1 MPGRTSRLP
10 AMRRRTIAPVAA
22 LVVLV
27 LAFGLANGSFLG
39 TDNLSVLAQQAVVIA
54 TLALGQALVVLTA
67 GIDLANA
74 AVAVLATLLI
84 AKLATTGTPGPV
96 ALLVGVLAAAAIGLV
111 TGGLATGL
119 RIPPFIVTFGTLV
132 IVTAASR
139 LYAQGRTYSVTDGA
153 LAWPGETKYLFG
165 RVELSY
171 GMGILV
177 VMYAAA
183 WFVLK
188 RTEWG
193 EDIRAIGA
201 DPRSARRAGIR
212 VRRTT
217 LIVYALAG
225 LCYGIAAWQAL
236 ARVPI
241 ADPDALPL
249 GNLDSIAAVVVGGVS
264 LFGGRGGVLGVLA
277 GALLVVVL
285 RAGLTQFGVDTRY
298 QDIAVGVLLIAAV
311 AVDRFSLGRQR

>member
-1 MPGRTSRLP
+1 MPARTSRFP

-27 LAFGLANGSFLG
+27 LAFGLVNRAFFGA
-39 TDNLSVLAQQAVVIA
+39 DNLSVLAQQSVVVA

-74 AVAVLATLLI
+74 AVAVFATLLM
-84 AKLATTGTPGPV
+84 AQLAGPV
-96 ALLVGVLAAAAIGLV
+96 GLLVGVLAAAAIGLV

-119 RIPPFIVTFGTLV
+119 RLPPFIVTFGTLV
-132 IVTAASR
+132 IVTAASH
-139 LYAQGRTYSVTDGA
+139 LYAQGRTYSVTDRA
-153 LAWPGETKYLFG
+153 LTWPGETKYLFG

-177 VMYAAA
+177 VMYATA
-183 WFVLK
+183 WFVLR
-188 RTEWG
+188 RTQWG
-193 EDIRAIGA
+193 ADVREIGA

-217 LIVYALAG
+217 MTVYAVAG

-236 ARVPI
+236 GRVPI
-241 ADPDALPL
+241 ADPDALRL
-249 GNLDSIAAVVVGGVS
+249 ANLDSIAAVVAGGVS
-264 LFGGRGGVLGVLA
+264 LFGGRGGVIGVLA

-285 RAGLTQFGVDTRY
+285 RAGLAQSGVDTRY

-311 AVDRFSLGRQR
+311 ALDRFSLGRQR

>member
-1 MPGRTSRLP
+1 
-10 AMRRRTIAPVAA
+10 MRRRTVAPVAA

-39 TDNLSVLAQQAVVIA
+39 AGNLSVIAKQSLVLA

-67 GIDLANA
+67 GIDLASA
-74 AVAVLATLLI
+74 AVAVLGTLLI
-84 AKLATTGTPGPV
+84 AKLASAGTPGVV
-96 ALLVGVLAAAAIGLV
+96 ALLVGVVAAAGIGLV

-119 RIPPFIVTFGTLV
+119 RLPPFIVTFGMFV
-132 IVTAASR
+132 IVTAVSG
-139 LYAQGRTYSVTDGA
+139 LYARGRAYSVTDDV
-153 LAWPGETKYLFG
+153 LTWPGETKYLFG
-165 RVELSY
+165 RVELTY

-188 RTEWG
+188 RTRWG
-193 EDIRAIGA
+193 ADVHVIGA
-201 DPRSARRAGIR
+201 DPRTARRAGIR
-212 VRRTT
+212 VRRRT
-217 LIVYALAG
+217 LTVYVVAG
-225 LCYGIAAWQAL
+225 LCYGIASWQAL
-236 ARVPI
+236 GRVPI

-249 GNLDSIAAVVVGGVS
+249 GGLDSVAAVVVGGVS
-264 LFGGRGGVLGVLA
+264 LFGGRGGVVGVLA

-285 RAGLTQFGVDTRY
+285 RTGLAQYGVDTRY
-298 QDIAVGVLLIAAV
+298 QDIAVGVLMIAAV